1 MADIESTLERIK
13 KHQDV
18 LGYLILSHD
27 NRIIREFSAL
37 PDSENQ
43 HSVYAKE
50 ITELTAKA
58 RSVVR
63 DLNPQNDLTFL
74 RMRTKTSEVLI
85 APEKEYV
92 LIVIQAITKD
102 GV

>member
-1 MADIESTLERIK
+1 M
-13 KHQDV
+13 
-18 LGYLILSHD
+18 GYLILSHD
-27 NRIIREFSAL
+27 GRIIREKLSL
-37 PDSENQ
+37 PDSDSLS
-43 HSVYAKE
+43 SVYAKE

-74 RMRTKTSEVLI
+74 RMRTKSTEVLI

-92 LIVIQAITKD
+92 LIVIQAILKD
-102 GV
+102 N